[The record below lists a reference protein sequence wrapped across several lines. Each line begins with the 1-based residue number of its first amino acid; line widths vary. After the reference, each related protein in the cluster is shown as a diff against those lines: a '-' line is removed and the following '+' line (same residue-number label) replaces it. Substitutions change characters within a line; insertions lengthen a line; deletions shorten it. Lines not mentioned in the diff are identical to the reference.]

1 MKEPT
6 FLIGF
11 DKFFEVAGKS
21 DARRLPAWECS
32 RSNRQEAHDFSRGRN
47 AVIYLYL

>member
-21 DARRLPAWECS
+21 DACRLPAWECS
-32 RSNRQEAHDFSRGRN
+32 LTTEQSRGG
-47 AVIYLYL
+47 